1 MANKADIIRNYSYAI
16 TQSIQYFAIGGK
28 IPDKVDLFSMA
39 WEIYDD
45 VNSKADKVMGEINK
59 INP

>member
-1 MANKADIIRNYSYAI
+1 
-16 TQSIQYFAIGGK
+16 
-28 IPDKVDLFSMA
+28 MA

-59 INP
+59 INPWQCDSNVLSFNIVKEY